1 MLAHLTVQ
9 NFALIDNVELSF
21 TDGLTVITG
30 ETGSGK
36 SILLGALHLL
46 LGERADYSLLRNA
59 DQKTIVEGTWDI
71 SSYNL
76 ANYFTE
82 NELDF
87 DDTCIIRREI
97 LPQGKSRAFIN
108 DTPVS
113 LAILKGLT
121 EQLIQINS
129 QHHTLEL
136 KDKAFQLSLLDYL
149 GGNITLLQ
157 EYQSVYDNYIKANKN
172 FLQAK
177 EALSSAVQERDY
189 KQFQLDEIFLLNLAT
204 TNFDEL
210 TEELEK
216 TEHSEDLINVL
227 GQVIS
232 YFDSEEIGLA
242 QLKKSTNSLSKIA
255 HFSSKIGEWE
265 TRMKSQ
271 LLELED
277 IHQEIAQFV
286 DSIEINPEKLLLLT
300 EKVDNFKRIAKKHN
314 LDTQEEL
321 LQFQKSLENDLSNT
335 DELENDL
342 IQLEKQKD
350 TAWEKVIQLSAKLS
364 EVRKKSIPT
373 IVQEM
378 KPLLAELKLPDSQI
392 DFKLTP
398 KAIPDRKGMET
409 VDLLFSPNKGIAPQM
424 IEKSASGGELGR
436 FMLVVQTLL
445 SEKKQLP
452 SIVFDEIDTGVSGDV
467 ADRLGKMLRKMGAKR
482 QLFAI
487 THLPQVA
494 ASGNHHIK
502 VSKLADKTSTV
513 TKVEKLNQEQRIVE
527 IAQLMSGEKINDAA
541 LENARLLI
549 NEQ

>member
-1 MLAHLTVQ
+1 
-9 NFALIDNVELSF
+9 
-21 TDGLTVITG
+21 
-30 ETGSGK
+30 
-36 SILLGALHLL
+36 
-46 LGERADYSLLRNA
+46 
-59 DQKTIVEGTWDI
+59 
-71 SSYNL
+71 
-76 ANYFTE
+76 
-82 NELDF
+82 
-87 DDTCIIRREI
+87 
-97 LPQGKSRAFIN
+97 
-108 DTPVS
+108 
-113 LAILKGLT
+113 
-121 EQLIQINS
+121 
-129 QHHTLEL
+129 
-136 KDKAFQLSLLDYL
+136 
-149 GGNITLLQ
+149 
-157 EYQSVYDNYIKANKN
+157 
-172 FLQAK
+172 
-177 EALSSAVQERDY
+177 
-189 KQFQLDEIFLLNLAT
+189 
-204 TNFDEL
+204 
-210 TEELEK
+210 
-216 TEHSEDLINVL
+216 
-227 GQVIS
+227 
-232 YFDSEEIGLA
+232 
-242 QLKKSTNSLSKIA
+242 LKKSTNSLSKIA

-277 IHQEIAQFV
+277 INQEIAQFV

-335 DELENDL
+335 DELENEL
-342 IQLEKQKD
+342 IQLEKQKKS
-350 TAWEKVIQLSAKLS
+350 AWEKVIQLSAKLS
-364 EVRKKSIPT
+364 EARKKSIPT

-445 SEKKQLP
+445 SDKKQLP

-467 ADRLGKMLRKMGAKR
+467 ADRLGKMLRKMGVKR

-502 VSKLADKTSTV
+502 VSKLADNSSTV
-513 TKVEKLNQEQRIVE
+513 TQVEKLNHEQRIVE

>member
-1 MLAHLTVQ
+1 MLTHLTVQ

-76 ANYFTE
+76 ASYFSE
-82 NELDF
+82 NELDYE
-87 DDTCIIRREI
+87 DKCIIRREI

-149 GGNITLLQ
+149 GENITLLQ
-157 EYQSVYDNYIKANKN
+157 DYQSVYDSYIKANKHY
-172 FLQAK
+172 LQTK

-189 KQFQLDEIFLLNLAT
+189 KQFQLDEIILLNLAS
-204 TNFDEL
+204 TNFGEL

-227 GQVIS
+227 GQIIS

-255 HFSSKIGEWE
+255 HFSTKIGEWE

-271 LLELED
+271 LIELED
-277 IHQEIAQFV
+277 INQEIAQFV
-286 DSIEINPEKLLLLT
+286 DSIEVNPEKLILLT

-321 LQFQKSLENDLSNT
+321 LQFQKSLENDLNNT

-342 IQLEKQKD
+342 IQIEKQKD
-350 TAWEKVIQLSAKLS
+350 TVWEKVIQLSTKLS
-364 EVRKKSIPT
+364 EIRKKSIPT

-392 DFKLTP
+392 DFKLTS
-398 KAIPDRKGMET
+398 KTIPDRKGMET

-502 VSKLADKTSTV
+502 VSKVADKTSTV
-513 TKVEKLNQEQRIVE
+513 TKVEKLNHDQRIIE